1 MCQMCVSASVGTDDC
16 AFAGATYA
24 AVTEGATDA
33 GAGTT
38 TNRTITVGD
47 SFSGNLSTAGDR
59 DGVRIYLEAGQTYQF
74 AVQGSTSGGGTL
86 IDSYLRLYNASGT
99 LIAQDD
105 DGGPGYESLL
115 SFTATTSGYYYIEVG
130 EYGDN
135 ATGSYRLTTEVDE
148 PAAPATLDE
157 LADYLVN
164 GYWADTGQSARRWN
178 TTGSTTITVDL
189 HTLTAAAQQLVRWA
203 LEAWE
208 AVANINFVET
218 TGTADIEFDDTNAEG
233 VTAYTSSVTSGGY
246 ITSSYI
252 LISDSWVANYGTTI
266 DSYSFQT
273 YMHEIGHA
281 LGLGHQG
288 GYNGSASYPG
298 DTTFTNDSWQMS
310 IMSYFDQ
317 DDNTTVNASYARYMT
332 TMMSDIVAIQSMY
345 GASNASA
352 GNSVYGANTTQ
363 TGYMGLLWNALA
375 SGGTTSTY
383 SGDPVAITIYDRS
396 GRDTIDVSY
405 SSENQRLSLVAETFS
420 DIDGLIGNL
429 GIARGT
435 VIEVGITGSGNDTI
449 LGNQVANE
457 LRGGA
462 GNDSISG
469 AAGND
474 SLFGDAG
481 NDTLTGGTGADTM
494 QGGAGNDSYYID
506 ATTDRVIEA
515 TGAGTD
521 TARSSVT
528 FSLNATTGAR
538 NVENLTLTGTGNI
551 NGTGNALNNT
561 IVGNSGNNV
570 LAGGLGADRLRG
582 GAGNDSFLFNTAL
595 TNQNADRILDFSVA
609 NDTIRLD
616 DAVFTSLSTG
626 QLAASAFT
634 SNTTGFATDSLDRII
649 YETDTGRVWYDA
661 DGQGGGGRVLVATLS
676 TGLALTN
683 ADFLVV

>member
-1 MCQMCVSASVGTDDC
+1 MCQMCIAASVGTDDC
-16 AFAGATYA
+16 AFSGVTYA

-47 SFSGNLSTAGDR
+47 SFSGNLSSAGDR
-59 DGVRIYLEAGQTYQF
+59 DSVRVYLEAGETYEF
-74 AVQGSTSGGGTL
+74 TLQGGPSGVGTL
-86 IDSYLRLYNASGT
+86 ADPYLRLYNASGT
-99 LIAQDD
+99 LIAYNDD
-105 DGGPGYESLL
+105 SGSLESRIG
-115 SFTATTSGYYYIEVG
+115 FTATTSGYYYVEAG
-130 EYGDN
+130 AYSST
-135 ATGSYRLTTEVDE
+135 ATGTYRLTTSVDE

-157 LADYLVN
+157 LSDYLVN

-178 TTGSTTITVDL
+178 TTASTTITVDL
-189 HTLTAAAQQLVRWA
+189 HTLTAEAQQLARWA
-203 LEAWE
+203 LQAWS
-208 AVANINFVET
+208 AVANLRFVET
-218 TGTADIEFDDTNAEG
+218 TGVADIEFDDTNAEG
-233 VTAYTSSVTSGGY
+233 TTAYTSSVTSGGY

-252 LISDSWVANYGTTI
+252 LISDSWVDNYGTSI

-288 GYNGSASYPG
+288 GYNGNASYPG
-298 DTTFTNDSWQMS
+298 DTTFANDSWQMS

-332 TMMSDIVAIQSMY
+332 TMMADIVAIQSMY

-352 GNSVYGANTTQ
+352 GNSVYGVNTTQ
-363 TGYMGLLWNALA
+363 TGYMGLLWDALA
-375 SGGTTSTY
+375 SGGTTANYT
-383 SGDPVAITIYDRS
+383 GDPVAITIYDRS

-405 SSENQRLSLVAETFS
+405 ASGNQRLSLVAETFS

-449 LGNQVANE
+449 TGNSVANE

-462 GNDSISG
+462 GNDSLSG
-469 AAGND
+469 GGGND

-481 NDTLTGGTGADTM
+481 NDTLYGGAGADTM
-494 QGGAGNDSYYID
+494 QGGAGNDRYLVD
-506 ATTDRVIEA
+506 ATTDRVIDIA
-515 TGAGTD
+515 SGGTD
-521 TARSSVT
+521 TAVSSVT
-528 FSLNATTGAR
+528 FTLNSTTGSR
-538 NVENLTLTGTGNI
+538 NVENLTLSGTANI
-551 NGTGNALNNT
+551 NGTGNDLNNSIT
-561 IVGNSGNNV
+561 GNSGNNV

-595 TNQNADRILDFSVA
+595 TNSNADRILDFSVA

-626 QLAASAFT
+626 QLAANAFT
-634 SNTTGFATDSLDRII
+634 SNTSGFATDAADRII

-661 DGQGGGGRVLVATLS
+661 DGQGGGGRVLVATLA